1 MPGKRF
7 DLNTEEF
14 AVTYTAAQY
23 TAQVMATPGG
33 LDYLNK
39 VFRSRTEEWKKEMV
53 EYFRDTC
60 MYYINECN
68 SKYDHVPEFN
78 LLRKQVEQQ
87 IIKQPV

>member
-1 MPGKRF
+1 
-7 DLNTEEF
+7 
-14 AVTYTAAQY
+14 
-23 TAQVMATPGG
+23 
-33 LDYLNK
+33 
-39 VFRSRTEEWKKEMV
+39 
-53 EYFRDTC
+53 